1 MRINYAITHD
11 NIDESYDLLLNERRQ
26 IQTPHYVTINIKYKK
41 IMKLEVRIM
50 FTFEMIMTGR

>member
-11 NIDESYDLLLNERRQ
+11 NIDESYDLLLNERCQ
-26 IQTPHYVTINIKYKK
+26 IQRPYYVTINIKYKK